1 MNYVSLQKIYLL
13 RLKNYLLILLQKI
26 NSNVLNCNQLDVPV
40 PLRIIIKLIKILLIK
55 KEQKISTASRETTFR
70 DCKKLFRVSCTGR
83 QFRTELGLDN
93 DSRQHWRCERVLAR
107 GDRTIVASPSRS
119 GVTWHPGYTPLLHTP
134 PDKRGAIAVRDT
146 IVRHRVLVH
155 ACVRTQRVSHGQ
167 AIKDNNVRDVYN
179 ATIAVTS
186 VAKLF
191 QPAWLRL
198 IRAISRDS
206 FYHCFP
212 AWRGDDRYRRLISHD
227 WCPRK
232 LRRGRTVIKI
242 ATNDESSRL
251 ERMWGISLNNVT
263 PSYMR
268 TLNMDKNSR
277 V

>member
-1 MNYVSLQKIYLL
+1 MCQIVISSMCLFLYALSLSWLKFYWLKKNRKYRQKAGKELSKIV
-13 RLKNYLLILLQKI
+13 KNYFAFHARGG
-26 NSNVLNCNQLDVPV
+26 NSGLSWVSITIAD
-40 PLRIIIKLIKILLIK
+40 
-55 KEQKISTASRETTFR
+55 ST
-70 DCKKLFRVSCTGR
+70 D
-83 QFRTELGLDN
+83 D
-93 DSRQHWRCERVLAR
+93 AR
-107 GDRTIVASPSRS
+107 GTLVGGDRTIVASPSRS

-212 AWRGDDRYRRLISHD
+212 AWRNDDRYRRLISHD

-232 LRRGRTVIKI
+232 LRRSRMVIKI
-242 ATNDESSRL
+242 AIPPRTT
-251 ERMWGISLNNVT
+251 SL
-263 PSYMR
+263 R
-268 TLNMDKNSR
+268 G
-277 V
+277 